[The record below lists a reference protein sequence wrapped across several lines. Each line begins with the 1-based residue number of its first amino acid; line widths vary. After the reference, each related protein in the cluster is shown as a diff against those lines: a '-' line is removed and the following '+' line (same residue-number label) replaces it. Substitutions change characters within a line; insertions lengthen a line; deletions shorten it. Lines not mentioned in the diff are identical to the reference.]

1 LFVAVDFVA
10 DTVSFVASVSGVKAS
25 WSTLSIFHKVDRVE
39 FNFVAGLYR
48 ALLVL
53 VQVSVAELTG
63 AGVNVLTVSAT
74 DSDSA
79 DNGRVTYSMLPLD
92 SFNISATTGN
102 THLYA
107 RQSTTGSTHLYM
119 LQSPIQVTLTCTHD
133 SLLQVTLTCTGCSHR
148 YR

>member
-1 LFVAVDFVA
+1 MCTGSKRHGQLCRFSTKS
-10 DTVSFVASVSGVKAS
+10 TVLN
-25 WSTLSIFHKVDRVE
+25 STLSPVSV
-39 FNFVAGLYR
+39 YR